1 MKCRNCQKEI
11 DHLWN
16 DMWELCDEC
25 GYRYDIETQRSL
37 DGNCQSIL
45 RQLHIKIYEI
55 ISRWAINNKINVTP
69 GQKRLLELLVEEKFK
84 FINQTQ
90 MDAIADLNDALAY
103 LRCLQVDNVINHIKA
118 AITCLQQHHL

>member
-25 GYRYDIETQRSL
+25 GYRYDIETQHNLVS
-37 DGNCQSIL
+37 
-45 RQLHIKIYEI
+45 K
-55 ISRWAINNKINVTP
+55 WAIDNKINVTP